1 VEDRDPRGTE
11 ESGHLEG
18 LPQVYAGPVL
28 HLPLR
33 EKPEGSDESDE
44 QEREVPVEP
53 EAFDLFA
60 VS

>member
-1 VEDRDPRGTE
+1 
-11 ESGHLEG
+11 
-18 LPQVYAGPVL
+18 VL

-33 EKPEGSDESDE
+33 EKPGGSDESDE